1 MPLPGLKL
9 WDELNWKTC
18 SKVQLCIFG
27 RLSKD
32 KCIAVYLFIKW
43 FHRFRKSAGWLN
55 TALYLKAC
63 SVSLMRAYAGSW
75 VVTDPT
81 SHPVSLNRS
90 GLPRCIPAFHRRVI
104 REKSERADLLVRFY
118 LSLFSISRLILVVK
132 RESYRFESI
141 CARAFSPSD
150 NVVFSFRK
158 HVVPL
163 VSRYV
168 PRLFETPMRLGFRWI
183 PLWSSSPT
191 SGRKSVWGNLNGSIL
206 YEPMENLGHD
216 NKSSS
221 LIVKRKGAQSHIY
234 NKVSKGVLLTWL

>member
-1 MPLPGLKL
+1 M
-9 WDELNWKTC
+9 
-18 SKVQLCIFG
+18 
-27 RLSKD
+27 SKD

-150 NVVFSFRK
+150 NVVS
-158 HVVPL
+158 
-163 VSRYV
+163 VSYTH
-168 PRLFETPMRLGFRWI
+168 LTL
-183 PLWSSSPT
+183 PT
-191 SGRKSVWGNLNGSIL
+191 ICSV
-206 YEPMENLGHD
+206 
-216 NKSSS
+216 
-221 LIVKRKGAQSHIY
+221 
-234 NKVSKGVLLTWL
+234 